1 MLPLPTGTVTFLFS
15 DIEGSTRLWELYPQ
29 EMQTILVRQDLII
42 RGCVNNHYGQVFR
55 TVGDAFYAVF
65 PVAVDAVSATIAAQ
79 RALQAEDWGKISPI
93 KTRMALHTTS
103 AEQRDGDY
111 FGPGLNRVARLLA
124 VGNGGQIL
132 LTAATAELVQESVP
146 PGVNLR
152 YLGERRLKDL
162 IRPENIYQ
170 VITSGLPESFP
181 PLKTPDYPSNLPTQV
196 TSFIGRKQAISELL
210 RLLETTRLLTLT
222 GAGGAGKT
230 RLGTQLG
237 SEVLELFEG
246 GVWLVELAPVTDPL
260 FVTQALVSTLTV
272 REEPGQPQ
280 LEALIN
286 HFRSKEILLILDNCE
301 HLIEAVAQ
309 LTVDLLR
316 YCPKLKILATSREAL
331 GVTGENTWRVASLTI
346 PDAKAILDIEQLKQS
361 EAVSLFIDR
370 AAAVQQNFSLTSQ
383 NAAALAQICQR
394 LDGIPLAIE
403 LAAARVRGLSV
414 EQIAARLDDRFKLL
428 TGGSRTALPRQQ
440 TLRALVDW
448 SYDLLAEEEKR
459 VLRQLSVFNG
469 SWSLEAAETILGD
482 GGRSQES
489 GVRSQNEK
497 GSALSPQS
505 SVLTDSSFIL
515 HPSSLPYEV
524 LDILLQLVNKSLIV
538 LEEAEDQTRYR
549 LLETIKQYGY
559 NKLTQAGELE
569 TLRQRHMDYYLELAK
584 EFNLSERESIAL
596 DRLDRLESEYS
607 NLRAALEW
615 AISQENIS
623 YAIQLIESLGEFWEI
638 RGYVAEAREW
648 LERILAMNDKI
659 ELKFQARAYHMAGFF
674 AHQQGDFA
682 SARPLL
688 ETALS
693 KNRELGNEIAIAI
706 TLCLLGNSIMR
717 QGEYSLAQSLLEEAT
732 AIIKKTGNQKLLA
745 RSLLYLGIVLFGQG
759 DYVEANEILV
769 ECLQK
774 GRTAGS
780 KYYLTAPLNNLGF
793 VAIAREDY
801 TAARRYLE
809 EAIAIERTV
818 KSRSSILANALGNM
832 AHICCIEGDYSSA
845 RALGEE
851 ALLIRQELGDKWG
864 IAYSLGRFG
873 VLAATIGM
881 PERAARLWGAAE
893 ALRESIGTPLVPAE
907 LAIQQ
912 QGIIVARAQLDEP
925 AFTAAWAEGR
935 KLPVKKAITFAL
947 SA

>member
-1 MLPLPTGTVTFLFS
+1 MPPLPTGTVTFLFS

-29 EMQTILVRQDLII
+29 EMRAMLVRQEVII

-79 RALQAEDWGKISPI
+79 RALQAEDWGKIGPLR
-93 KTRMALHTTS
+93 TRMALHTTS

-146 PGVNLR
+146 VGVSLR

-170 VITSGLPESFP
+170 VVTPGLPDSFL
-181 PLKTPDYPSNLPTQV
+181 PLKTPDNPSNLPTQL
-196 TSFIGRKQAISELL
+196 TSFIGREQALGEL
-210 RLLETTRLLTLT
+210 RHLLETTRLLTLM

-230 RLGTQLG
+230 RLGIQLG

-260 FVTQALVSTLTV
+260 FVTQAIVSALMV

-280 LEALIN
+280 LEALIT

-301 HLIEAVAQ
+301 HLIEPVAQ
-309 LTVDLLR
+309 LTADLLR
-316 YCPKLKILATSREAL
+316 LSSKLKILATSREAL
-331 GVTGENTWRVASLTI
+331 GVSGETTWRVPSLTI
-346 PDAKAILDIEQLKQS
+346 PDARAMLDIEQLKQS
-361 EAVSLFIDR
+361 EAVRLFIDR
-370 AAAVQQNFSLTSQ
+370 AAAVQQNFSVTAQ

-448 SYDLLAEEEKR
+448 SYDLLAEEEKQ

-482 GGRSQES
+482 GGRGQES
-489 GVRSQNEK
+489 GVRSQNEEK
-497 GSALSPQS
+497 DSALSTQHS
-505 SVLTDSSFIL
+505 AL
-515 HPSSLPYEV
+515 PSYEV
-524 LDILLQLVNKSLIV
+524 LDLLLQLVNKSLVV
-538 LEEAEDQTRYR
+538 LEEVEEQTRYR

-559 NKLTQAGELE
+559 NKLTQAGELQ
-569 TLRQRHMDYYLELAK
+569 TLRQRHMDYYLGLAK
-584 EFNLSERESIAL
+584 EFNLSERESVAL
-596 DRLDRLESEYS
+596 DRLDRLENEYS

-615 AISQENIS
+615 AISQENVG
-623 YAIQLIESLGEFWEI
+623 YAIQLIEVLGEFWEI

-648 LERILAMNDKI
+648 LERILALSDKT
-659 ELKFQARAYHMAGFF
+659 ELKLQARAYHMAGFF

-682 SARPLL
+682 NARPLL
-688 ETALS
+688 ETALA
-693 KNRELGNEIAIAI
+693 KNREIGNEVAVAI
-706 TLCLLGNSIMR
+706 TLCLLGNSILR
-717 QGEYSLAQSLLEEAT
+717 QGEYTLAQSLLEEAT
-732 AIIKKTGNQKLLA
+732 AIIKQTGDQKLLA
-745 RSLLYLGIVLFGQG
+745 RSLLYLGIVLFVQG
-759 DYVEANEILV
+759 HYAEAHEILE

-774 GRTAGS
+774 GRAAGS

-801 TAARRYLE
+801 IAARRYLE

-832 AHICCIEGDYSSA
+832 AHIACTEGDYSGA

-907 LAIQQ
+907 LEIQQ
-912 QGIIVARAQLDEP
+912 RGLELARAQLDE
-925 AFTAAWAEGR
+925 ATFAIAWTEGR
-935 KLPVKKAITFAL
+935 KLPLKKAITYAL